1 MLAEEAL
8 HKVEIGL
15 TIGYG
20 FHTVNPSDTCHTVCL
35 DAVAVVAVSHYLA
48 CSDTTINVGLPEYR
62 RVGHPTGCA
71 DII

>member
-48 CSDTTINVGLPEYR
+48 CSDTTINIHLPEDCR
-62 RVGHPTGCA
+62 TVHPGGCA